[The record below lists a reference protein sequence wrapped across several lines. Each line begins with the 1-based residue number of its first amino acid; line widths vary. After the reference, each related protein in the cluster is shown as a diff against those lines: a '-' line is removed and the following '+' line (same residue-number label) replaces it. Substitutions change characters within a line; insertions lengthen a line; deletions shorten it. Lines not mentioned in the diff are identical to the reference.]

1 MKIDI
6 LTIFPDFF
14 RGPLDYGI
22 VRRARETGL
31 VEINIHDLRAF
42 TKDKHRTVDDRPFG
56 GGEGM
61 VLKPEPIFECLESFG
76 DVASREVRL
85 SAGAKQ
91 SVILLSAQGRRLDQT
106 LAAELSALDR
116 IVLICG
122 RYEGV
127 DERISEHLADREL
140 SIGDYVLSGG
150 ELGAA
155 VIVETVTR
163 LIPGAVGNQASTRQ
177 ESFTDV
183 RSEDARTE
191 SFTVGAQLAGDG
203 PSSTC
208 VSGGLL
214 DYPHYTRPADF
225 RGMAVPEVLVNGNH
239 DQIRSWRRKTALAK
253 TLRNRPDL
261 LERVALTA
269 VDKEL
274 LAQIKLDQIK
284 LVQGTTD
291 GDGASPVSTKD
302 LSAKDHGKS

>member
-31 VEINIHDLRAF
+31 VEVGIHDLRNF
-42 TKDKHRTVDDRPFG
+42 TKDRHRTVDDRPFG

-61 VLKPEPIFECLESFG
+61 VLKPEPIFECLESLG
-76 DVASREVRL
+76 GLTSRPERVTG
-85 SAGAKQ
+85 STKH
-91 SVILLSAQGRRLDQT
+91 SVILLSAQGRRLDQA
-106 LAAELSALDR
+106 LAADLSALER

-127 DERISEHLADREL
+127 DERVSEHLADREV

-155 VIVETVTR
+155 VIVDTVTR
-163 LIPGAVGNQASTRQ
+163 LIPGAVGNEASTRQ
-177 ESFTDV
+177 ESFTG
-183 RSEDARTE
+183 DA
-191 SFTVGAQLAGDG
+191 FAGKSARVTLDSG

-239 DQIRSWRRKTALAK
+239 DQIRRWRRRNALAK

-261 LERVALTA
+261 IERVALTEE
-269 VDKEL
+269 DKDL
-274 LAQIKLDQIK
+274 LAQIK
-284 LVQGTTD
+284 G
-291 GDGASPVSTKD
+291 GS
-302 LSAKDHGKS
+302 